1 MQETSEYVDFW
12 NRVPVPRF
20 IRFRHILVE
29 GTSNHREQVL
39 PTLGLKEGD
48 RVVDIGC
55 GFGDTAIE
63 LARLVGRSG
72 AVLGVDCCDAFLD
85 FGRREAAAAG
95 VSNLTFVEADVLTPS
110 LRTGPRRL
118 LFALWNP
125 SSSRI
130 RSPDCANMRHSAQ
143 TRRHDDDDRVARAG
157 GQPVHEPAETGDPAV
172 PPCSRGRR

>member
-72 AVLGVDCCDAFLD
+72 AVLGVDCCDTFLD

-95 VSNLTFVEADVLTPS
+95 VSNLTFVEADVLTHRFEPVHDACFS
-110 LRTGPRRL
+110 RFGTPVLRESGRRT
-118 LFALWNP
+118 AQH
-125 SSSRI
+125 
-130 RSPDCANMRHSAQ
+130 AHSAQ